1 MKLSRALR
9 FAALLPTHRFTGI
22 DLILTRRCNLACSY
36 CGVINSPV
44 EQELT
49 PAQWLKI
56 IAWFRRNRHVHFIF
70 TGGEALLYNGL
81 PELVTNT
88 RRHSLTCLMSNG
100 KELTEEALRELPG
113 LDFLTLSLDPEGT
126 ATDSGKHGFER
137 LDMLREYSRSVG
149 LSVSVMA
156 TVTRSNARKV
166 PALARRM
173 KAYGFPLLLSLYHSG
188 NRKFDF
194 RTDHADLDFH
204 TPESLADLGTMA
216 EELIELK
223 RQGYPVGEN
232 EWYLR
237 SLVPFK
243 QGAVVTPCRAGRD
256 WFEVDADGR
265 IKACHD
271 GPPSHLNAL
280 DEPTYETLP
289 AELAGTLPPQC
300 RCMYDFYFNA
310 QHLRTRPLSYLW
322 SVFWSRNI
330 VSRWKA

>member
-1 MKLSRALR
+1 
-9 FAALLPTHRFTGI
+9 
-22 DLILTRRCNLACSY
+22 
-36 CGVINSPV
+36 
-44 EQELT
+44 
-49 PAQWLKI
+49 
-56 IAWFRRNRHVHFIF
+56 
-70 TGGEALLYNGL
+70 
-81 PELVTNT
+81 
-88 RRHSLTCLMSNG
+88 
-100 KELTEEALRELPG
+100 
-113 LDFLTLSLDPEGT
+113 
-126 ATDSGKHGFER
+126 
-137 LDMLREYSRSVG
+137 MLREYSRSVG